1 VAVSRFQYVVAQFDS
16 DNLKSALNSTDIS
29 KALKELPKDLD
40 GTYERA
46 LLDLGTLNRKK
57 AVVCLTWIAFALREV
72 TLAELVEAV
81 GLGLSN
87 DPPPLTDE
95 EYSKPKI
102 MEALLQARLLPPGL
116 VVVKDTKDFKNSV
129 SFSHFSVK
137 EYLVS
142 DRITSSR
149 ALEFALNEQ
158 AAHIQI
164 AQACLRYHLYIC
176 KEKAQT
182 EITDAAV
189 FKYPLCVYGVKFGF
203 GHVEAVA
210 REQWS
215 QSLCCRL
222 QDIFEHGSVAFRNL
236 VELRNGPFSSDPD
249 DDSFPSPLYYTCSEG
264 NLQLL
269 KFLLESST
277 FHVDSLGGW
286 EGTALNLA
294 CFGDDLSAM
303 EILLDAGAN
312 PYLGNTGIRC
322 ALEASVKGYSKSA
335 MEKLLELDKMFD
347 QHCAEIGYFPLV
359 DAVTTL
365 RIDLMEILLQHGAD
379 INVCSKSGL
388 SVCAWIISFGFED
401 AIDLLHK
408 YRSEVLPPL
417 VLAIRE
423 K

>member
-1 VAVSRFQYVVAQFDS
+1 VAVSRFQYVIAQFDS

-116 VVVKDTKDFKNSV
+116 VVVKDTEDFKNSV

-158 AAHIQI
+158 AAHIQT

-176 KEKAQT
+176 KEMAQT
-182 EITDAAV
+182 EINHAAV
-189 FKYPLCVYGVKFGF
+189 FKYPLCVYAAKFGL

-210 REQWS
+210 REQWTP
-215 QSLCCRL
+215 SLCRRL
-222 QDIFEHGSVAFRNL
+222 QDLFEHGGVAFRNL
-236 VELRNGPFSSDPD
+236 VELRNGPFFSDPD

-264 NLQLL
+264 HLQLL

-277 FHVDSLGGW
+277 YHVDSLGGW
-286 EGTALNLA
+286 EGTALNCA
-294 CFGDDLSAM
+294 SSGGDLSAM

-312 PYLGNTGIRC
+312 PYLGGNTGIRC
-322 ALEASVKGYSKSA
+322 ALEASVKGHSMSA
-335 MEKLLELDKMFD
+335 TEMLLGLDRMFD

-359 DAVTTL
+359 DAVMTL
-365 RIDLMEILLQHGAD
+365 RMDLMELLLQHGAD
-379 INVCSKSGL
+379 INVCSKSGV
-388 SVCAWIISFGFED
+388 SVYAWIIGFGFKD

-408 YRSEVLPPL
+408 YRSEVLPS
-417 VLAIRE
+417 
-423 K
+423 